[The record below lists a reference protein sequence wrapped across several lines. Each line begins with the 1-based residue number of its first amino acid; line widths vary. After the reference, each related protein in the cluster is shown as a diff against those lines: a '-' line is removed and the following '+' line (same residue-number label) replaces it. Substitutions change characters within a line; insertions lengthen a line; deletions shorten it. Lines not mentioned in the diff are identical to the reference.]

1 MNILL
6 KTAFIAF
13 LTLSVYTAS
22 AQRQYDQHQPE
33 DIYNEAITSF
43 QNKHYGSA
51 LILFDRYLS
60 FSENHNANTQ
70 HLIDAEFF
78 AAAASLY
85 LNNSDGPARI
95 INFVNNNPTSIYAAK
110 ANFIYANALFQN
122 KKYRDALKIY
132 ESITAD
138 ELPEDDASEY
148 HFKKGFCLFQMGD
161 AEDAEQI
168 LKTAAQTQGDYNAE
182 SSYYYAHLL
191 YVKGDYAQAETYFR
205 RVADDPR
212 FKDTTTA
219 CLLQINH
226 GKHDSDTVASDEDQA
241 IFDMG
246 MNYLDDNDPRSALAA
261 FSRLVKKN
269 PNSPLT
275 KKALTISERLFREN
289 GQDEEALKIHK
300 ILEKLGDDDE
310 SEDDKVDMETVS
322 PADYIARRNDENIS
336 NLFTAGI
343 GSRISPLITFRHYS
357 ALNKKMS
364 FGAGA
369 RHRSSWL
376 DMNDY
381 KPTKYMNNDIY
392 GDFTG
397 RFNIGQLRAT
407 ADFHHDM
414 YNIYGENKND
424 NSITRRYNIFH
435 AKASLNSNKTGFKS
449 LYDEVSAEYLL
460 TNIPN
465 SITEHFFRA
474 DGRISHSALW
484 FENIGSIQTIACDI
498 SLQTANIDKNYTM
511 LAAKPSFGIRDYDF
525 NISLGLNLDLKTH
538 DNIGL
543 YPDINALFCI
553 LDRKIEFFASMTGNT
568 AVNTLHDIIQ
578 ENPFIDDKGF
588 RLINNDKNLQY
599 TKTKIDIRA
608 SVKGRCNDIFDAE
621 ISIRYRKI
629 KDDVFF
635 VNTYNPFDTTAID
648 DHTFSVIFNDDDVFS
663 LLFNAHYKFNER
675 LNFAT
680 DIAINSHNV
689 KNEGENPYYKEA
701 WYRPNFTW
709 NLRSDFRYNDEW
721 TFHANLGV
729 QTGRYA
735 LNNDLNA
742 EKLKPVID
750 LKIGGE
756 YALNDDFDIYGEI
769 GNLLHDKYCLFYD
782 KPSYGIQFSAGMKY
796 RF

>member
-1 MNILL
+1 MNFIL

-22 AQRQYDQHQPE
+22 AQRQYDQYQPE

-51 LILFDRYLS
+51 LLLFDRYLS
-60 FSENHNANTQ
+60 FSGNRNANLQ

-78 AAAASLY
+78 ATAASLY
-85 LNNSDGPARI
+85 LDNSDGPARI

-110 ANFIYANALFQN
+110 ANFIYANTLFKN

-138 ELPEDDASEY
+138 GLPKDDASEY
-148 HFKKGFCLFQMGD
+148 HFKKGYCLFQMGD
-161 AEDAEQI
+161 AEEAEQI
-168 LKTAAQTQGDYNAE
+168 LKTAAQTQGDYNTE
-182 SSYYYAHLL
+182 SSYYYAHIL
-191 YVKGDYAQAETYFR
+191 YVKGDYAQAETFFKR
-205 RVADDPR
+205 ADDDPR
-212 FKDTTTA
+212 FKDAATA

-226 GKHDSDTVASDEDQA
+226 RKHYADTVASDEDQA

-300 ILEKLGDDDE
+300 ILEKLGDNDE
-310 SEDDKVDMETVS
+310 SEDDKTDMETLS
-322 PADYIARRNDENIS
+322 PIDYIAKKNDDNTS
-336 NLFTAGI
+336 NLLTAGI
-343 GSRISPLITFRHYS
+343 GSRISPLVTFRHYS
-357 ALNKKMS
+357 VLNKKMS

-381 KPTKYMNNDIY
+381 EPTKYMNNDIY

-414 YNIYGENKND
+414 YDICGSND
-424 NSITRRYNIFH
+424 NSTTKRYNIFH

-449 LYDEVSAEYLL
+449 LYDEVAAEYIL

-465 SITEHFFRA
+465 SITEHAFRA

-484 FENIGSIQTIACDI
+484 FDGIGSVQTIACDI
-498 SLQTANIDKNYTM
+498 SLQTAGIDKNYTM
-511 LAAKPSFGIRDYDF
+511 LAAKPSFGIRDYSF
-525 NISLGLNLDLKTH
+525 NISLGLSLDFKTH

-543 YPDINALFCI
+543 YPDINAHFCI
-553 LDRKIEFFASMTGNT
+553 LDRKIEFFALMTGNT

-578 ENPFIDDKGF
+578 ENPFIADNGF
-588 RLINNDKNLQY
+588 CLINNDKNLQY
-599 TKTKIDIRA
+599 TKTKIDIRTG
-608 SVKGRCNDIFDAE
+608 VKGRCNNNFDAE

-629 KDDVFF
+629 KNDIFF

-689 KNEGENPYYKEA
+689 DNDDGNPYYKEA
-701 WYRPNFTW
+701 WYRPNFVW
-709 NLRSDFRYNDEW
+709 NLRSDFRYNDKW
-721 TFHANLGV
+721 NFHANLGV

-742 EKLKPVID
+742 EKLKPVVD

-769 GNLLHDKYCLFYD
+769 GNLLHDKYCLYYD